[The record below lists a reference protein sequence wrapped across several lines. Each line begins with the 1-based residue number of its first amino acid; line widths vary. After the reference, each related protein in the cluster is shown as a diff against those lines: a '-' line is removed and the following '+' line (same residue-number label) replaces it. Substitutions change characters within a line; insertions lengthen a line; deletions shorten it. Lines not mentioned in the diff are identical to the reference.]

1 MTQPKIQSYG
11 PQDMVFPEYRL
22 LQNTGGKEAKQAGG
36 KPGQFY
42 HTLRGDFAT
51 EITCSVVDII
61 KVRTRWGSDIL
72 DQPPECASADADSM
86 VSLDGQDC
94 SQCEY
99 RCDNPWA
106 VPSLRRREL
115 CTIGYVLQGI
125 DLDHDYQPF
134 IIRAHGVSAMAMR
147 ELISS
152 LRFNR
157 QLGGEPWRGVI
168 RLTTVEKPTSRGG
181 VYAIKARPVG
191 LVNEEQVKELTSLV
205 PQLIGVSVAPM
216 LEVGE
221 SAVSPSPTLEAE
233 ETVAEEEPEEEPGF
247 TLDF

>member
-42 HTLRGDFAT
+42 HTLRGDFSN
-51 EITCSVVDII
+51 EITCSVVDIM

-72 DQPPECASADADSM
+72 DQPPECASADADAM

-106 VPSLRRREL
+106 VVAARRREL
-115 CTIGYVLQGI
+115 CTVGYVLQGV
-125 DLDHDYQPF
+125 DLEHDYQPF
-134 IIRAHGVSAMAMR
+134 IFRAHGVSAIAMR

-157 QLGGEPWRGVI
+157 QLQGEPWRGVI
-168 RLTTVEKPTSRGG
+168 RLTAVAKQTSQGE

-191 LVNEEQVKELTSLV
+191 LVNEEQQRELTTLI
-205 PQLIGVSVAPM
+205 PQLVGAPM
-216 LEVGE
+216 AQMLEAGE
-221 SAVSPSPTLEAE
+221 GVVSLPSPLEAE
-233 ETVAEEEPEEEPGF
+233 KTPVEGEPEGEPGF